1 MLRCTECVRRV
12 HSIDLKPPM
21 GWELLLTQFS
31 SCSIACGTDV
41 SATNFIRKTVIYL
54 ADIKDRNFDGTP
66 LHSSAY
72 QSNKKIAELLIDKG
86 ADVNAKNKYGHT
98 PLDRAERVYDR
109 HSPKVKADKKETIDL
124 LSKHGGKT
132 GEEWK
137 VEGK

>member
-1 MLRCTECVRRV
+1 MSWGL
-12 HSIDLKPPM
+12 P
-21 GWELLLTQFS
+21 LTQLS
-31 SCSIACGTDV
+31 NCSIADATDV
-41 SATNFIRKTVIYL
+41 NATNFIEKACIYV
-54 ADIKDRNFDGTP
+54 ANINDRNFDGTP

-109 HSPKVKADKKETIDL
+109 HSPKVKADKKETVDL
-124 LSKHGGKT
+124 LRKHGGKT
-132 GEEWK
+132 GEELK